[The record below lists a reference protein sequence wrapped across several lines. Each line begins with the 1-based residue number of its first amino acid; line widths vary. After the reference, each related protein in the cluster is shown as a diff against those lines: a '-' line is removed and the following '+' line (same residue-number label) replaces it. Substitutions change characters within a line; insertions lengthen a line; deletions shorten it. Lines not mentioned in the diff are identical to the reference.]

1 MYRQA
6 WVTAAALA
14 MSVLASG
21 SGLATPAWAPLA
33 GKNIRVEYRV
43 TETSKVTTSGKL
55 AGKTARE
62 TKVQVCKERN
72 NYYVSD
78 EGRIFWS
85 VLLIACDGEKAR
97 GDNASTGAI
106 YSLDAKSGVF
116 KNMSYKSRSTP
127 GGGIELTIWTAK
139 KESTDKDVTSSRYEW
154 KTTFTP
160 EDPCRIK
167 HSGTG
172 LYFSDDKPGPYEY
185 DYRSELVRKY
195 DIVSCTVSEGHKQ

>member
-85 VLLIACDGEKAR
+85 VLLIAAR
-97 GDNASTGAI
+97 LPSWVK
-106 YSLDAKSGVF
+106 SLPPAATNWVGVIVRIRKFSGVYG
-116 KNMSYKSRSTP
+116 S
-127 GGGIELTIWTAK
+127 
-139 KESTDKDVTSSRYEW
+139 
-154 KTTFTP
+154 
-160 EDPCRIK
+160 
-167 HSGTG
+167 
-172 LYFSDDKPGPYEY
+172 
-185 DYRSELVRKY
+185 
-195 DIVSCTVSEGHKQ
+195 